1 MDPRRAARALGY
13 LIPES
18 EGAMA
23 RLQGRVMGGNAA
35 DDERRAMAEY
45 LQSGLDDEL
54 MNANQ
59 MAPSMYDITESQ
71 RYPVGELPLPTM
83 KDMRQ
88 AQAGREAILT
98 RRSQNLINA
107 SPFQGVTRQRMID
120 EAHRAAMAGDDG
132 RDGVAAAAA
141 AAAALLAAGGYAG
154 QTVSDHRRGL
164 NVSRDLQRQA
174 AMDAFVSPSFLHLGG
189 MTDLK
194 GSGDLAALV
203 NESRPVPMSTP
214 RVTEDN
220 EDDSFARAYIEHL
233 MNQRFMK

>member
-1 MDPRRAARALGY
+1 MDPRRLAKTYGY
-13 LIPES
+13 LLPET

-23 RLQGRVMGGNAA
+23 RLQGRVTGGSAA
-35 DDERRAMAEY
+35 DDERRAMDEY
-45 LQSGLDDEL
+45 LQGGLDDEL
-54 MNANQ
+54 LNADQ
-59 MAPSMYDITESQ
+59 MAPSMYDITESP
-71 RYPVGELPLPTM
+71 RYPMGELPLQTM

-88 AQAGREAILT
+88 AQAGREAILSG
-98 RRSQNLINA
+98 RGQNLINA

-141 AAAALLAAGGYAG
+141 ILAAGGMAG

-174 AMDAFVSPSFLHLGG
+174 AMDAAVRPDYSNMD
-189 MTDLK
+189 MTDLE
-194 GSGDLAALV
+194 SIGDLAALV
-203 NESRPVPMSTP
+203 EESRPIPMSTP
-214 RVTEDN
+214 MVAADG

>member
-1 MDPRRAARALGY
+1 MDPRRAARVMDY
-13 LIPES
+13 ISSPMEQ
-18 EGAMA
+18 A
-23 RLQGRVMGGNAA
+23 RLEGRLMGNPA

-45 LQSGLDDEL
+45 LQSGLGDEL

-59 MAPSMYDITESQ
+59 MAPSMYDITESP
-71 RYPVGELPLPTM
+71 RYPMGELPLQTM

-88 AQAGREAILT
+88 AQAGREAILSG
-98 RRSQNLINA
+98 RGQNLRNA
-107 SPFQGVTRQRMID
+107 SPFQGVAQQSMID
-120 EAHRAAMAGDDG
+120 EAHRAAIRGDDG
-132 RDGVAAAAA
+132 RDVVAAVAAA
-141 AAAALLAAGGYAG
+141 LAAGGVAG

-174 AMDAFVSPSFLHLGG
+174 AIDAFVSPSFLHLGG
-189 MTDLK
+189 MTNLD